1 MDIQHD
7 RAGYYL
13 CWGCMVFLPCIY
25 TSHTYYLVKHPIN
38 LSPVTTA
45 ILFVCGAICILAN
58 YDADRQRQQFRACDG
73 KCLIWGKP
81 PKVVKAKYITG
92 DGREQTSL
100 LLASGWW
107 GLSRHW
113 HYIPEILASVFWSQC
128 LVTGSIMSWFYA
140 VYLTLLLTDRAWR
153 DDERCRGKY
162 GKYWTEYC
170 AMVPYKIIPGII

>member
-1 MDIQHD
+1 
-7 RAGYYL
+7 
-13 CWGCMVFLPCIY
+13 MVFLPCIY
-25 TSHTYYLVKHPIN
+25 TSHTYYLVKHPID
-38 LSPVTTA
+38 LDPITTA
-45 ILFVCGAICILAN
+45 VLFGCGVICILAN
-58 YDADRQRQQFRACDG
+58 YDADRQRQHFRATDG
-73 KCLIWGKP
+73 KCTVWGKP

-128 LVTGSIMSWFYA
+128 LVTGSLMSWFYA
-140 VYLTLLLTDRAWR
+140 IYLTLLLTDRAWR

-162 GKYWTEYC
+162 GKYWAEYC
-170 AMVPYKIIPGII
+170 TLVPYKIIPGII